1 MSEERSSLSV
11 DSVEM
16 HSLVAATM
24 GMVPTQSSAVPTL
37 TRAQA
42 RAFRD
47 RMNSLVSEQ
56 EGGVDGVDKWSSG
69 ESPPPS
75 DDE

>member
-1 MSEERSSLSV
+1 V

-16 HSLVAATM
+16 HSLVAANM
-24 GMVPTQSSAVPTL
+24 GMVPTQSSAVPAL
-37 TRAQA
+37 TRAHA

-47 RMNSLVSEQ
+47 RVNSFVPKE
-56 EGGVDGVDKWSSG
+56 EGGVDGVDERSRS